1 MAAYP
6 PTCSNTTSTQGMN
19 MANSIANLRLKAKE
33 YNLNQVHTPGRAVVS
48 HLSGSW
54 GHADLKCFQMCAGSD
69 LLAIAPALAPR
80 APAPRAKGLGSLLQ
94 PSRRPLGW
102 ATHTADDIQ
111 APHPLSTTSGA
122 YYRGDSR
129 RERERK
135 SLSESAWDDGGPRGA
150 ALLERKQR
158 NGVGARAKRKEAGD
172 DQMKCCVLAA
182 TDLSEPALCAGGH
195 HSSTQP
201 LDVLSCLGR
210 KALYGLWPNL
220 RQENPV
226 CERARTDRPFTESQ
240 TAYITRGLDTA
251 EMSGF
256 PYQGRHCAGS
266 GELIP
271 KNRTPMSGSSCGEV
285 ERGPRTPAR
294 SLREFEQ
301 HLHDLKK
308 ENFNLKLRI
317 YFLEE
322 KIQKGFED
330 SGNEDV
336 HRKNIELKVEVE
348 SLKQELQQRQL
359 LHETR
364 STAEGLT
371 NQNEAHVPQR
381 CCCEERQTEI
391 NHMQETLERKLQLL
405 QEQEARLW
413 RSQAEKVTA
422 LERKMTMDTADEERR
437 TRDTQNEMLAEK
449 ERLVEELSEALRI
462 REEEVASLIDE
473 RVSLT
478 HTVTQLEEQL
488 QVLNKS
494 RQQKEQS
501 AKVEQDALKLGGK
514 HEQLEMQLRSS
525 QDRTPALTSAIM
537 LDSKTK
543 ELCRVCGRELCG
555 NQRRWIFHPAAK
567 LSLQVLLSHALGW
580 ELTRDG
586 RGEFVCSKC
595 AFMLD
600 RMYRFDTVIARV
612 EALSIERMHKLLME
626 KDRLRQCIGGLYR
639 KNNAG
644 GAGAAGTEASVLDVS
659 VLSDGRYGSLLE
671 EDLTYSV
678 YESWAEH
685 ESHSPH
691 RCYARS
697 EVSWVQRS
705 RKCRGCAALRVA
717 DSDYEAV
724 CKVPRKVGRT
734 MSSEPSTHHST
745 TVLGSV
751 EDARSGSALQPEGP
765 DPESPTLTEISR
777 SVYTPQAERTSLSP
791 ATSDESLDTGV
802 DAGPSCP
809 VVPADLVQG
818 EMEEGRVITQN
829 PGVNQ
834 KPRTGDGGV
843 LELALSLV
851 QSLRFHPVQVP
862 AGSRLPVP
870 IGPVSTLAG
879 GPVPLPQT
887 PPTGTLCPFST
898 QPEDMVSVS
907 IRQEMQL
914 DLAEMEE
921 LWLDDYVQFR
931 PPDLRKKLIGEQLG
945 QCEAAAGQCVSELQK
960 AQQEVRCLQTKNR
973 EASSKNLQQRLSEM
987 DCELRAVREAAHRQ
1001 ERNIQNLNECLNTR
1015 NSEVADL
1022 QKLTEE
1028 QKELLCSL
1036 KQQNL
1041 QEQLQAIGE
1050 VPGQLQAELLEL
1062 QASLFSTQLELQ
1074 AAQRAQR
1081 HAQRREE
1088 DLARTNQRLLADL
1101 QGALHQQ
1108 QEVEK
1113 HKQDLLAAL
1122 ERARSDLE
1130 QTQERWRKGVEEK
1143 ERETEGKQE
1152 RIRELQTSLHHKER
1166 LLQDYSELAD
1176 RPGGNR
1182 DVLVHKLKQRLQ
1194 ERDRALE
1201 RALDEKFMCVE
1212 QKEAELRK
1220 LQLRL
1225 REKERDMEKLRCV
1238 LSNNEE
1244 TITSLEALLRGKA
1257 LELEQVCEAW
1267 RSSQRAQ
1274 RDSEDIHT
1282 HGLRERDTLISQL
1295 KTAVHTHTEE
1305 VKELKAAM
1313 LSKVPV
1319 GSAELV
1325 EVLRSQLQ
1333 LKDRLFQELLANCSR
1348 NAQEHHAQV
1357 QDLLNA
1363 IRSRDQYIKDSA
1375 VRAGHVMSEQ
1385 AARVQE
1391 LRRQVLSAPSAPLSI
1406 TEPSAETQSLQ
1417 EDLRL
1422 LLARER
1428 EAQSQISTLRSTL
1441 TSTQD
1446 QLHAH
1451 ASELEALTRTVSI
1464 KDEIIKDLQGQ
1475 LLKPPS
1481 DPLVKRLT
1489 QDLQEL
1495 RERVSRQDASCPK
1508 HEDNPDSR
1516 ASLEAEQAVR
1526 PQAAS
1531 GDFTSD
1537 DEEEE
1542 DDYSSEFSD
1551 SMEEEN
1557 SRLTAQS
1564 LTVVQV
1570 GCPLLF
1576 QLISTPVTILEP
1588 SPFTAQDYERC
1599 GGPAAWPL
1607 SQGAAAAEDQGL
1619 AEVKLLVDQKKAVE
1633 RELCELR
1640 AQLEKA
1646 GFSSFSQMRKA
1657 LISLR
1662 SENEELRS
1670 SAGGREGGGG
1680 SAPGEEEEE
1689 RRGGDSSV
1697 AKPQAYEGRKGG
1709 ARPLLSHTTQEHT
1722 EHDSRPVP
1730 LSPIEAGLRERT
1742 VRLTSDLQQEQQ
1754 ERPLVSEDRVQA
1766 QAEQLGDHR
1775 DLLTEVSVQQD
1786 SKQVQVDLQDLG
1798 YETCGRSENEAE
1810 RDGASS
1816 PEFDDLNLCTSLSCG
1831 DGTTQWWL
1839 SPGAPARVEGEAAFL
1854 RRLVEDLRGQLSRSQ
1869 ALACSLKARVD
1880 GPPASTPR
1888 KVNWGVDSLRAQDG
1902 AEEDEGW
1909 QSSDGGSSLPCRAR
1923 LHGGLR
1929 QLVARVTSLEEQ
1941 LQRGKNHMDEDH
1953 STTWPGKFDTLI
1965 QAQAREL
1972 SHLRQRLSEGRSLC
1986 HILTQH
1992 LGNTTKAFEELL
2004 RANDVDYYMGQ
2015 GFREQLG
2022 QSSALAQRV
2031 SAKISSRDHSQL
2043 PDDKTGHE
2051 LLAFRLFKVR
2061 GEWTSPG
2068 LDCPNPTPHWM
2079 RLVQDT
2085 YSSLSCVSVCRRAWI
2100 ICRRASPDRSGS
2112 MATPLF
2118 NPAGLICSFPR
2129 TPSSDASHDL
2139 GDARL
2144 SVHVGSL
2151 LTGVHRRARLCH
2163 HGAYFCARHDR
2174 TRTAGT
2180 REGVVEAAGAVA
2192 PAGGRAGRAPWPH
2205 SGGPCCER
2213 EAELLRRR
2221 MEREKLSKELQQKEK
2236 VIETLRSKLEQEQS
2250 RPETPGSSH
2259 AVSEGTDQSE
2269 QMSFVSDE
2277 QGSINEELDVSSD
2290 LDAASQF
2297 SQEEATEKDTSDCHS
2312 NQSSAHSHPLMMP
2325 SLTSS
2330 HDHRSSSNCPSIH
2343 CTPHRLMEGRV
2354 PTGLSS
2360 APFPQS
2366 RPTLSAHPASL
2377 PFDPQS
2383 QHLRPRYCGNG
2394 GFSLA
2399 EVQQELQMLQRQF
2412 GNKRHCS
2419 CVTGSSVKPLP
2430 GYPVAAG
2437 VQPTPCGF
2445 HPLSQHAF
2453 HQAPLASLSASPGS
2467 RLLENSALWDMTYGA
2482 QQMRGNVCGDVS
2494 SGSSG
2499 CPSGQHHTGAGWM
2512 ETNLRDIR
2520 SLHRRLEDSI
2530 QTNDGLRRQ
2539 LEARLTTTA
2548 PDGGAPTNIYIQGLD
2563 SVTQLSR
2570 DVQALKEENCALH
2583 DQLQQARRDGMKEAE
2598 QLREALQSGR
2608 GRLKQAEAEAERWA
2622 GQCRQLQ
2629 EQVLEQTQV
2638 VLQLKRDRQDSQE
2651 NADRLQHEVNVLQN
2665 QLSESRRLAHT
2676 LQGEGQVYQR
2686 ARSSNKS
2693 VDAGA
2698 GLSLTFDLQE
2708 SQSHLR
2714 MLEKQLSD
2722 RLDLNMPRPSAR
2734 KQFFHDVSC
2743 SPPVR
2748 DTGLFGPNSH
2758 LPSGLDDPQS
2768 GFLEPCLGGREG
2780 EACRTG
2786 CHVMGH
2792 EDNFNTLQQA
2802 VLEAKVLIRKM
2813 ETALQQGCGRSLL
2826 SSTKLLKQVLEE
2838 MGSVLGTFWGASLP
2852 SAGTTTT
2859 QHFPKDKSLKEEVV
2873 CLKRK
2878 LLEQDQVLREALDSL
2893 RSSNR
2898 TKDSM
2903 EQFIV
2908 SQPLVIFSEES
2919 VLSVSPSVPNTGCA
2933 EESSHQPRGE
2943 VPTITCTSSCGWG
2956 NVTPP
2961 PRGPKRGTSD
2971 PWPAPRSGMYR
2982 PLEVVGGSVLPGL
2995 RAAVSPLC

>member
-1 MAAYP
+1 
-6 PTCSNTTSTQGMN
+6 
-19 MANSIANLRLKAKE
+19 
-33 YNLNQVHTPGRAVVS
+33 
-48 HLSGSW
+48 
-54 GHADLKCFQMCAGSD
+54 
-69 LLAIAPALAPR
+69 
-80 APAPRAKGLGSLLQ
+80 
-94 PSRRPLGW
+94 
-102 ATHTADDIQ
+102 
-111 APHPLSTTSGA
+111 
-122 YYRGDSR
+122 
-129 RERERK
+129 
-135 SLSESAWDDGGPRGA
+135 
-150 ALLERKQR
+150 
-158 NGVGARAKRKEAGD
+158 
-172 DQMKCCVLAA
+172 
-182 TDLSEPALCAGGH
+182 
-195 HSSTQP
+195 
-201 LDVLSCLGR
+201 
-210 KALYGLWPNL
+210 
-220 RQENPV
+220 
-226 CERARTDRPFTESQ
+226 
-240 TAYITRGLDTA
+240 
-251 EMSGF
+251 
-256 PYQGRHCAGS
+256 
-266 GELIP
+266 
-271 KNRTPMSGSSCGEV
+271 
-285 ERGPRTPAR
+285 
-294 SLREFEQ
+294 
-301 HLHDLKK
+301 
-308 ENFNLKLRI
+308 
-317 YFLEE
+317 
-322 KIQKGFED
+322 
-330 SGNEDV
+330 
-336 HRKNIELKVEVE
+336 
-348 SLKQELQQRQL
+348 
-359 LHETR
+359 
-364 STAEGLT
+364 
-371 NQNEAHVPQR
+371 
-381 CCCEERQTEI
+381 
-391 NHMQETLERKLQLL
+391 
-405 QEQEARLW
+405 
-413 RSQAEKVTA
+413 
-422 LERKMTMDTADEERR
+422 
-437 TRDTQNEMLAEK
+437 
-449 ERLVEELSEALRI
+449 
-462 REEEVASLIDE
+462 
-473 RVSLT
+473 
-478 HTVTQLEEQL
+478 
-488 QVLNKS
+488 
-494 RQQKEQS
+494 
-501 AKVEQDALKLGGK
+501 
-514 HEQLEMQLRSS
+514 
-525 QDRTPALTSAIM
+525 M

-717 DSDYEAV
+717 DSDYEAI

-734 MSSEPSTHHST
+734 MSSGPSTHHST

-829 PGVNQ
+829 PGANQ

-851 QSLRFHPVQVP
+851 QSLRCHPVQVP

-870 IGPVSTLAG
+870 IRPVSTSRG

-960 AQQEVRCLQTKNR
+960 AQQEVHCLQTKNR

-1001 ERNIQNLNECLNTR
+1001 ERSIQNLNECLNTR

-1041 QEQLQAIGE
+1041 QEQLQAVGE
-1050 VPGQLQAELLEL
+1050 VPGQLQAELLELQEL

-1564 LTVVQV
+1564 LTVVQ
-1570 GCPLLF
+1570 
-1576 QLISTPVTILEP
+1576 
-1588 SPFTAQDYERC
+1588 DYERC

-1689 RRGGDSSV
+1689 RRGEDSSV

-1709 ARPLLSHTTQEHT
+1709 ARPLLSHTTQDHT
-1722 EHDSRPVP
+1722 EHDSGPVP
-1730 LSPIEAGLRERT
+1730 LSPMEAGLRERT

-2051 LLAFRLFKVR
+2051 LLAFRL
-2061 GEWTSPG
+2061 
-2068 LDCPNPTPHWM
+2068 
-2079 RLVQDT
+2079 
-2085 YSSLSCVSVCRRAWI
+2085 
-2100 ICRRASPDRSGS
+2100 
-2112 MATPLF
+2112 
-2118 NPAGLICSFPR
+2118 
-2129 TPSSDASHDL
+2129 
-2139 GDARL
+2139 
-2144 SVHVGSL
+2144 
-2151 LTGVHRRARLCH
+2151 
-2163 HGAYFCARHDR
+2163 
-2174 TRTAGT
+2174 
-2180 REGVVEAAGAVA
+2180 
-2192 PAGGRAGRAPWPH
+2192 
-2205 SGGPCCER
+2205 
-2213 EAELLRRR
+2213 
-2221 MEREKLSKELQQKEK
+2221 SKELQQKEK

-2277 QGSINEELDVSSD
+2277 QGSIKEELDVSSD

-2312 NQSSAHSHPLMMP
+2312 NQSSTHSHPLMMP

-2412 GNKRHCS
+2412 GNS
-2419 CVTGSSVKPLP
+2419 VTGSSVKPLP

-2499 CPSGQHHTGAGWM
+2499 YPSGQHHTGAGWM

-2608 GRLKQAEAEAERWA
+2608 GRWKQAEAEAERWA

-2629 EQVLEQTQV
+2629 EQVLEQTQA

-2768 GFLEPCLGGREG
+2768 GFLEPCLRGREG

-2908 SQPLVIFSEES
+2908 SQLSQTRDVLKRAHTNLEKNKLRISSLGSASSPLSS
-2919 VLSVSPSVPNTGCA
+2919 TSPW
-2933 EESSHQPRGE
+2933 SSRGE

-2971 PWPAPRSGMYR
+2971 PWSAPRSGMYR